1 MNKKS
6 TPLPQSREV
15 IKEMSEAIQAT
26 FSDFEVP
33 VKIVDAIEGYRQ
45 FHFYLQPQKPVRMKA
60 IRTFEDDLRFAL
72 GSDKVE
78 IEAPI
83 PDKKLIGITVPKKGP
98 FPVLP
103 WADEIRTANFKQ
115 SGNLEIPL
123 GIDEF
128 GEKVSID
135 IPKLPHV
142 LIAGTTGSGKSV
154 ILHSI
159 LNSLLEKNTP
169 DTIRFILCDPKRVE
183 LTVYN
188 DLPELLTPVITSAKK
203 MILALKWAIKEM
215 ERRYDILESE
225 KVQNISQYHKEIYE
239 PSLKGKKKDDEVES
253 MPYIIIA
260 VDELA
265 DLMHAYPKE
274 FEASIVRLAQMS
286 RAVGIHLVL
295 ATQRPSGNVLTG
307 SIKANIP
314 SRIALSVA
322 SYVDSRMVLDMNGAE
337 KLAGMGDMLFL
348 GSDMSQPIRLQAHHL
363 SDEEVVARVKRIKK
377 EQYDVFTLDLEPSSD
392 QFFAPYDGEED
403 DLYEEAKQA
412 VIEAGKAST
421 SFLQRKL
428 RIGYSRTARLM
439 DLLEERGV
447 IGPADGSAPR
457 EIISKEN
464 NV

>member
-1 MNKKS
+1 
-6 TPLPQSREV
+6 
-15 IKEMSEAIQAT
+15 MSEAIQAT

-33 VKIVDAIEGYRQ
+33 VKIVDAVEGYRQ
-45 FHFYLQPQKPVRMKA
+45 FHFYLQPQKPVRMKVV
-60 IRTFEDDLRFAL
+60 RTFEDDLRYAL
-72 GSDKVE
+72 SSDKVE

-83 PDKKLIGITVPKKGP
+83 PDQKLIGVTVPKKGP
-98 FPVLP
+98 FPILP
-103 WADEIRTANFKQ
+103 WASEIKTKEFQ
-115 SGNLEIPL
+115 ESDNLELPL

-128 GEKVSID
+128 GNKVSLNIA
-135 IPKLPHV
+135 KLPHV

-159 LNSLLEKNTP
+159 INSLLEKNTP
-169 DTIRFILCDPKRVE
+169 DTVRFILCDPKRVE

-188 DLPELLTPVITSAKK
+188 DMPELLTPVITSAKK

-215 ERRYDILESE
+215 ERRYDILEAE
-225 KVQNISQYHKEIYE
+225 KVQNIAQYHKEIYE
-239 PSLKGKKKDDEVES
+239 PSQKGKKKNGDVES

-260 VDELA
+260 VDELG

-274 FEASIVRLAQMS
+274 FEASVVRLAQMS

-295 ATQRPSGNVLTG
+295 ATQRPSGSVLTG
-307 SIKANIP
+307 TLKANIP

-322 SYVDSRMVLDMNGAE
+322 SYVDSRMILDMNGAE

-348 GSDMSQPIRLQAHHL
+348 GSDMSHPLRLQAYHL
-363 SDEEVVARVKRIKK
+363 SDEEIVARVKRIKK
-377 EQYDVFTLDLEPSSD
+377 EKHDVFTLDLEPRAD
-392 QFFAPYDGEED
+392 EFFASSEGED
-403 DLYEEAKQA
+403 DDMYEEAKKA

-447 IGPADGSAPR
+447 IGPADGATPR
-457 EIISKEN
+457 EIISKGE
-464 NV
+464 